1 MRPGSILPA
10 VDFEAERKAASEKTG
25 RPVTDQSL
33 ASYLLYPDVFQAYS
47 KHRTEYG
54 NVSLL
59 PTPAFF
65 YGMESGDE
73 VTINIERG
81 RQAIIRFLAVSDPDI
96 EGQRNVFFELNGIAR
111 SVKVDDQNVATDVV
125 HLEKADPNNQNHVAA
140 PMPGLISSIDV
151 SVGQSVEAGQTI
163 LVLEAMKMQT
173 AIPADRSGVVERI
186 PTIVGQV
193 VEAKDLLC
201 VIKDPS

>member
-1 MRPGSILPA
+1 MC
-10 VDFEAERKAASEKTG
+10 
-25 RPVTDQSL
+25 
-33 ASYLLYPDVFQAYS
+33 
-47 KHRTEYG
+47 
-54 NVSLL
+54 
-59 PTPAFF
+59 
-65 YGMESGDE
+65 
-73 VTINIERG
+73 
-81 RQAIIRFLAVSDPDI
+81 IRD
-96 EGQRNVFFELNGIAR
+96 
-111 SVKVDDQNVATDVV
+111 
-125 HLEKADPNNQNHVAA
+125 
-140 PMPGLISSIDV
+140 SIDV